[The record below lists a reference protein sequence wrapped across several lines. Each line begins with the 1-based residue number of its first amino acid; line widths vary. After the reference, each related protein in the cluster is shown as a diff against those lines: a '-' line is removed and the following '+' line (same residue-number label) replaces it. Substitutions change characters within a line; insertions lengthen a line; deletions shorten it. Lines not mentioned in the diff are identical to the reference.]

1 MQPLVQHCLNNDG
14 GACHR
19 YPSDSAQQVR
29 VSVGCV
35 DGLGRALQSAQKVPG
50 GTAWQR
56 DARGEIV
63 VDEAGKPMSQ
73 ETATRW
79 AVSGKVEY
87 DNKGQPVRS
96 YQPYF
101 IDDWR
106 YVADT
111 AMRSCGYADTH
122 YYDAVGREVQVV
134 TAKGYLR
141 RTGYYPWFTVAE
153 DENDTWQ
160 PTN

>member
-1 MQPLVQHCLNNDG
+1 MKSITIG
-14 GACHR
+14 TRGAR
-19 YPSDSAQQVR
+19 N
-29 VSVGCV
+29 
-35 DGLGRALQSAQKVPG
+35 
-50 GTAWQR
+50 
-56 DARGEIV
+56 
-63 VDEAGKPMSQ
+63 AGKAVANVTDGMGEERCACARMPIEQVTFS
-73 ETATRW
+73 AT
-79 AVSGKVEY
+79 SGKVEY

-106 YVADT
+106 YLADT

-122 YYDAVGREVQVV
+122 YYDATGREAQVI

-141 RTGYYPWFTVAE
+141 RNGYFPWFTVAE

-160 PTN
+160 PSA

>member
-101 IDDWR
+101 IDDW
-106 YVADT
+106 
-111 AMRSCGYADTH
+111 
-122 YYDAVGREVQVV
+122 
-134 TAKGYLR
+134 
-141 RTGYYPWFTVAE
+141 
-153 DENDTWQ
+153 
-160 PTN
+160 